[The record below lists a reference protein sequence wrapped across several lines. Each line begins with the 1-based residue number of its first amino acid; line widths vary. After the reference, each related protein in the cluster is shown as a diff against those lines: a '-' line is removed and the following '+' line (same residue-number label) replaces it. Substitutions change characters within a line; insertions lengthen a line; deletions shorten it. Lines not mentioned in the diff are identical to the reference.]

1 MPGTGSLSAI
11 QRRKSVRQSWTSCAG
26 IQKPV
31 PRTNSGISCS
41 CKQPL
46 ERRNKPF
53 TLKQEFGNR
62 PVWPTT
68 QNAEAKTVPT
78 LDGSR
83 TFVSTGYWREG
94 LIKFQ
99 ISNGPPS
106 FYVLLY
112 ILRSLCYCQL
122 IISNQAFPIVM
133 DAYVVYARRNSCGIM
148 ANEQN
153 IGAKEE
159 RDVI

>member
-1 MPGTGSLSAI
+1 MIRKLLMWQLSVI
-11 QRRKSVRQSWTSCAG
+11 EVM
-26 IQKPV
+26 
-31 PRTNSGISCS
+31 RTVNDISFFTLLFGY
-41 CKQPL
+41 KQLL
-46 ERRNKPF
+46 EHPNQLI